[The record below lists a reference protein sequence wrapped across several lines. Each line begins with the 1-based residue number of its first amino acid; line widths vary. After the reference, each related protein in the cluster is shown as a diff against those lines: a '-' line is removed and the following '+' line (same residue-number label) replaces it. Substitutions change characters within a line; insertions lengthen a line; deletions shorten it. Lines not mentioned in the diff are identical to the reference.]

1 MRYKLIISALLLLA
15 TANVLGHPEDEL
27 CVPGQDGMDPALCAA
42 LAEMN
47 SAEGDL
53 NQTDLA
59 PILDESGKERSFLST
74 AALYVT
80 IGIGHILP
88 DGADH
93 ILFVLAIF
101 LASVRLK
108 ALIWQISAFTVAHTA
123 TLALAASGVITPS
136 SAMVEPL
143 IAFTIAFVA
152 IENLV
157 FKDMTRWRPLVVFGF
172 GLIHGLGFAGGLRAL
187 GALDDHAFLAV
198 LAFNLGVELGQ
209 LLIVAVVFPVLFLL
223 RRLKLYRKVLLPVA
237 AVGMILVSG
246 VWNVPKSGHDRSTDA
261 ELVTAGPSAGTLT
274 FHAPALTFLGHWSGQ
289 GFSGHFKIDP
299 ERAGKDATALDPP
312 RAWTLRRLDRAG

>member
-1 MRYKLIISALLLLA
+1 MRFKLIISALLLLA
-15 TANVLGHPEDEL
+15 AADVFGHPEDEL

-47 SAEGDL
+47 SAEGAL

-59 PILDESGKERSFLST
+59 PILDASGKERSFLST

-136 SAMVEPL
+136 SAVVEPL

-157 FKDMTRWRPLVVFGF
+157 FNDMTRWRPLVVFGF
-172 GLIHGLGFAGGLRAL
+172 GLIHGLGFAGFFGELGLPPGQFWSAL
-187 GALDDHAFLAV
+187 IG
-198 LAFNLGVELGQ
+198 FNVGVEIGQ
-209 LLIVAVVFPVLFLL
+209 LSVIIVAAILGILL
-223 RRLKLYRKVLLPVA
+223 RRWLQDPNGLHRYRSWIARPGSLLI
-237 AVGMILVSG
+237 GLTGLWWG
-246 VWNVPKSGHDRSTDA
+246 VT
-261 ELVTAGPSAGTLT
+261 
-274 FHAPALTFLGHWSGQ
+274 
-289 GFSGHFKIDP
+289 
-299 ERAGKDATALDPP
+299 
-312 RAWTLRRLDRAG
+312 RLLA